1 MCEKLYHPTSFSGKC
16 DVIGYMLLV
25 TSFQRLTRNREKT
38 QGGTMA
44 EAPGA
49 HSLREVELN
58 TDDRYGFRREF
69 RKQK

>member
-1 MCEKLYHPTSFSGKC
+1 
-16 DVIGYMLLV
+16 
-25 TSFQRLTRNREKT
+25 
-38 QGGTMA
+38 MA